1 MIYEPA
7 YRAYNRNKMMPI
19 SKKYL
24 HDKLIL
30 LLVSGNIFLA
40 FLLAVLIFLRLNVGQ
55 GSDGY
60 IVQYRS
66 NLGISAFKT
75 GSITGIIGFAIF
87 ALLTVVLDIALSIR
101 TYRIRRELAVAVLV
115 SGALLLVLGI
125 VVSNAL
131 MALH

>member
-1 MIYEPA
+1 
-7 YRAYNRNKMMPI
+7 MMPMP
-19 SKKYL
+19 KKYL

-40 FLLAVLIFLRLNVGQ
+40 FLSAILIFLRLNIGQ

-75 GSITGIIGFAIF
+75 GSINGIIAFAAF
-87 ALLTVVLDIALSIR
+87 AALVLLINVGLSIR
-101 TYRIRRELAVAVLV
+101 TYRIRRELAVAVLI
-115 SGALLLVLGI
+115 AGI
-125 VVSNAL
+125 LMLILAIIVSNAL
-131 MALH
+131 MVLH